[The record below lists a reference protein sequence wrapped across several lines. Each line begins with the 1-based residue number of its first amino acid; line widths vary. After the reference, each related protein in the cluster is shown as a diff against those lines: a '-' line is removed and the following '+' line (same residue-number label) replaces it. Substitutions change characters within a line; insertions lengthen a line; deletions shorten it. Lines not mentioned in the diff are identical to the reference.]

1 MNPFRALAGSGVR
14 AEMCRS
20 RRTQMPQHERAN
32 PLCACGC
39 VPAGLS
45 LIEAAKARRQRRR
58 DAARRRLGAACA
70 ADDAREVLLAIDGG
84 AHVAAACFGVGGEV
98 IDAPTEGLTATYV
111 AAYSGAAGAMRC
123 LLDECAADPNA
134 GGECG
139 STPLHGAGASGAADC
154 IRLCAARDLSPSLPG
169 VCVLCG
175 PCCARRL
182 LRHGA
187 DPSRRDAHG
196 ATPADAAR
204 EHPLCVRLLRDAERG
219 MAA

>member
-1 MNPFRALAGSGVR
+1 MDASITAACRASIGLIDEKVPADPFRAARLGSLR
-14 AEMCRS
+14 AEMCRA
-20 RRTQMPQHERAN
+20 RTSHPMPQHESANPPARAN

-70 ADDAREVLLAIDGG
+70 ADDAREVRLAIDGG
-84 AHVAAACFGVGGEV
+84 ADVTAACFRAGGEV
-98 IDAPTEGLTATYV
+98 DELAEGFTAAYV
-111 AAYSGAAGAMRC
+111 AAYSGAVDVMRY

-154 IRLCAARDLSPSLPG
+154 IRLCAAHDPIPLLPV
-169 VCVLCG
+169 VCI
-175 PCCARRL
+175 
-182 LRHGA
+182 
-187 DPSRRDAHG
+187 
-196 ATPADAAR
+196 
-204 EHPLCVRLLRDAERG
+204 
-219 MAA
+219 

>member
-1 MNPFRALAGSGVR
+1 
-14 AEMCRS
+14 
-20 RRTQMPQHERAN
+20 MPQHESAN

-70 ADDAREVLLAIDGG
+70 ADDAREVRLAIDGG
-84 AHVAAACFGVGGEV
+84 ADVTAACFRAGGDVDEL
-98 IDAPTEGLTATYV
+98 AEGFTAAYV
-111 AAYSGAAGAMRC
+111 AAYSGAADVMRY

-154 IRLCAARDLSPSLPG
+154 IRLCAAHYPIPLLSA
-169 VCVLCG
+169 VCI
-175 PCCARRL
+175 
-182 LRHGA
+182 
-187 DPSRRDAHG
+187 
-196 ATPADAAR
+196 
-204 EHPLCVRLLRDAERG
+204 
-219 MAA
+219 